1 MKRIQITVDPGDA
14 DLPTTFEQVTGSNNR
29 FARVQV
35 VNWNLATT
43 PAAFLL
49 RIEGEYRRFETLLQ
63 SDPAINEFE
72 ILPLTEKQCYCFV
85 SGPGTSDAWR
95 LWEPFMNG
103 SLMTIPPAEWNP
115 DGSYTFT
122 IIGSQ
127 ADIQSAVETVSE
139 SVSVTVE
146 AVGGTE
152 VAEDSVLDRLTDR
165 QRMAVETAINC
176 GYYDVPRGATISDV
190 ARELDCATSTV
201 AEHLHKA
208 ESAVLCELFN

>member
-1 MKRIQITVDPGDA
+1 MRRVQITISPGDA
-14 DLPTTFEQVTGSNNR
+14 NLPMTFERATDNDER
-29 FARVQV
+29 FGQVQV

-49 RIEGEYRRFETLLQ
+49 RIEGAYRRFEALLQ
-63 SDPAINEFE
+63 ADPDVNECE
-72 ILPLTEKQCYCFV
+72 ILPMTENRCYCFV
-85 SGPGTSDAWR
+85 SGTGTRDAWR
-95 LWEPFMNG
+95 LWEQFMSG

-122 IIGSQ
+122 IIGTQ
-127 ADIQSAVETVSE
+127 ADIQSAVETVPE

-146 AVGGTE
+146 AVGGTD

-165 QRMAVETAINC
+165 QRVAVETAIEC
-176 GYYDVPRGATISDV
+176 GYYDAPRGATIADV
-190 ARELDCATSTV
+190 AHELDCATSTA

-208 ESAVLCELFN
+208 ESTVLCGLFS